1 MPMSCYRVVMSNVPA
16 LLQSTAAMEC
26 GLFSNSGSPSPVIT
40 EVPSRAGSG
49 RSPAKSGLHVNFN
62 EKGLEVKERR
72 EKFLTAKYGTHQM
85 SLIRKRLAVEMW
97 LYDELQKLY
106 ESSDTTKSREVEVDI
121 DELLDMDSDDRRRR
135 HLQELLADAK
145 KSPHEV
151 KNIWRLKLVKG
162 ELIYPLSALVPSS
175 GRANVTIEGTGTYSI
190 PQSISSYC

>member
-1 MPMSCYRVVMSNVPA
+1 MG
-16 LLQSTAAMEC
+16 STHFFLKDEDITGICLATQTQTITPGTHVYLIQDTTAMEC

-106 ESSDTTKSREVEVDI
+106 ESSETTKSREVEVDI

-151 KNIWRLKLVKG
+151 KKFVEDLL
-162 ELIYPLSALVPSS
+162 E
-175 GRANVTIEGTGTYSI
+175 RAKTL
-190 PQSISSYC
+190 